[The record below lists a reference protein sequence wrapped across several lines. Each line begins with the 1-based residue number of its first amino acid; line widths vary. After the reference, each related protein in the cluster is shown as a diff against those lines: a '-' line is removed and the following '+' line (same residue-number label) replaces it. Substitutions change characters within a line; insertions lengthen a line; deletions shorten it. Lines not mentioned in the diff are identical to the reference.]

1 MVVAKPLPTDSP
13 VFYGLSPVF
22 TVKEAPGIDDVS
34 VTSRP
39 ADGTDTFKAG
49 ERIEVTF
56 TFDEAV
62 EVQNAGSNGANV
74 NAYIAMNETNSA
86 VISWQANFLR
96 MDHPRKLVFG
106 LTVTFEPRRRRRA
119 VYRLLL

>member
-1 MVVAKPLPTDSP
+1 M
-13 VFYGLSPVF
+13 F
-22 TVKEAPGIDDVS
+22 TVKDAPGIDDVS

-74 NAYIAMNETNSA
+74 NAYGS
-86 VISWQANFLR
+86 R
-96 MDHPRKLVFG
+96 
-106 LTVTFEPRRRRRA
+106 
-119 VYRLLL
+119 